1 MDTPISTAMENQLLD
16 TLREVAEAIP
26 ATASLTQVGIAVDD
40 SVRLTV
46 VGSGGGLDATEPAR
60 QFSGLR
66 ENARRAGAS
75 IEVEVVPG
83 GRRLMLAI
91 PAGRPDPPV
100 SREGAGLIQAGLW
113 SSPGPEEGP

>member
-1 MDTPISTAMENQLLD
+1 MDTLISTAMENQLLD
-16 TLREVAEAIP
+16 TLRKVAEAIP
-26 ATASLTQVGIAVDD
+26 ATASHTQVGIAVDD

-83 GRRLMLAI
+83 GRRLCWRFPLADPI
-91 PAGRPDPPV
+91 RP
-100 SREGAGLIQAGLW
+100 
-113 SSPGPEEGP
+113 